1 MSSEKQ
7 LKVFTLKYDEHTN
20 SISPG
25 VAYINPADTLR
36 EMYKIIGCS
45 CVTCTAIEINGK
57 KYDVWSDDEALLKSN
72 PVPNLC
78 IDDDIVIFGNLL
90 IAKSN
95 EEGKMVGLDKGEP
108 QLLYAFAQISAR
120 IFVRIHS
127 YCETVFS
134 DFMEVP

>member
-45 CVTCTAIEINGK
+45 CVTCTEIEVNGK
-57 KYDVWSDDEALLKSN
+57 YFNVWSDDEALLVSN
-72 PVPNLC
+72 PVPNLY
-78 IDDDIVIFGNLL
+78 IDDDTVIFGNLL

-95 EEGKMVGLDKGEP
+95 DEGETVGLDDGEP
-108 QLLYAFAQISAR
+108 QLLYTFAQLQYPKLLKWLKNIQR
-120 IFVRIHS
+120 
-127 YCETVFS
+127 
-134 DFMEVP
+134 